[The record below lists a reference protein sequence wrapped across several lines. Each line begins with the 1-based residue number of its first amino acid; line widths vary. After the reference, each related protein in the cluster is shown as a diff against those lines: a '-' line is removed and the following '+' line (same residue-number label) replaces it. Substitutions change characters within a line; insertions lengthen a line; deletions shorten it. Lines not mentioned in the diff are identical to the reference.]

1 MYEIQSDQTTAVN
14 FFAGDFPIVTAVGK
28 VATGKS
34 VKKYE
39 PVKLTE
45 NGIEPVVAVAA
56 TEKDATNVIPAK
68 TAYENTTKG
77 IYGIS
82 AVEAAAGDDVVIYL
96 TGEFFADAIEIPAS
110 VTVET
115 LTKAFRNIGIYLK

>member
-1 MYEIQSDQTTAVN
+1 MYEIKSDQTTPIK
-14 FFAGDFPIVTAVGK
+14 FFAGDFPITTAVGT
-28 VATGKS
+28 VATGKA

-39 PVKLTE
+39 PVKITA

-56 TEKDATNVIPAK
+56 SEKDSTNVIPAK
-68 TAYENTTKG
+68 TAYENTTEG

-96 TGEFFADAIEIPAS
+96 TGEFYADAIFIPTD

-115 LTKAFRNIGIYLK
+115 LTKAFRNIGIFLK

>member
-1 MYEIQSDQTTAVN
+1 MYEIKSDQTAPVN
-14 FFAGDFPIVTAVGK
+14 FFAGDFPIVTTVGTI
-28 VATGKS
+28 ATEKN

-45 NGIEPVVAVAA
+45 NGIEPVIAIAA
-56 TEKDATNVIPAK
+56 SEMDSTNVIPAK
-68 TAYENTTKG
+68 TAYENTTAG
-77 IYGIS
+77 IFGIS
-82 AVEAAAGDDVVIYL
+82 AVEATAGDGVVFFL
-96 TGEFFADAIEIPAS
+96 TGEFFANAIEIPAG